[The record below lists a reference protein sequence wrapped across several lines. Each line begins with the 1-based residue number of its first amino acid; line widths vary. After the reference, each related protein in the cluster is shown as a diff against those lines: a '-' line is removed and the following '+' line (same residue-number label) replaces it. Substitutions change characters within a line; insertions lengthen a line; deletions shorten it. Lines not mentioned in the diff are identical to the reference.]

1 MPRPTSALIVDDEP
15 HARAY
20 MRLLLREAGVE
31 TSWEAADGAQALAL
45 FAEHKPELVIL
56 DVNLRM
62 MTGLQ
67 VLQRI
72 RQLQPGVL
80 VIMMSSESAMKT
92 VDEAV
97 RLGADAYLLK
107 HQPKTEAL
115 KALAAALDAAGAEEA
130 D

>member
-1 MPRPTSALIVDDEP
+1 
-15 HARAY
+15 